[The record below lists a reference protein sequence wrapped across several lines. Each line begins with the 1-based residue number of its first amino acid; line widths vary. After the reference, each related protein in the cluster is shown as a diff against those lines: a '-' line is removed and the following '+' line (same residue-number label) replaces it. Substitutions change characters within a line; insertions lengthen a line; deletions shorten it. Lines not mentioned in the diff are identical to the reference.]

1 MNAICIIAKTEPV
14 LLLLLLLFHLFLFP
28 AQVGG
33 SAKSIA
39 ITCIKLAAANTS
51 STASQWAATR
61 WKKQEEVEG
70 GRR

>member
-14 LLLLLLLFHLFLFP
+14 LVLLLLLLLFLLLFLLA

-61 WKKQEEVEG
+61 WKK
-70 GRR
+70 